1 MPHVM
6 IWHFDTPLTVEQ
18 KERLAEQI
26 VNVVAS
32 ATGNEPGAVSV
43 DLRPV
48 DPPQWSSVVVEPL
61 IRPRWEQIV
70 RRPTSY
76 EI

>member
-6 IWHFDTPLTVEQ
+6 IWHFDTPLTAEE
-18 KERLAEQI
+18 KERLAERI
-26 VNVVAS
+26 ASLVAP
-32 ATGNEPGAVSV
+32 ATGSDPGAVSV

-48 DPPQWSSVVVEPL
+48 EPSRWTSAVVEPH

>member
-1 MPHVM
+1 M
-6 IWHFDTPLTVEQ
+6 IWHFDTPLTAEE
-18 KERLAEQI
+18 KERLADDI
-26 VNVVAS
+26 ASMVAT
-32 ATGNEPGAVSV
+32 ATGQDPGAVSV

-48 DPPQWSSVVVEPL
+48 EPSEWSSAVVEPYL
-61 IRPRWEQIV
+61 RPRWDQIV